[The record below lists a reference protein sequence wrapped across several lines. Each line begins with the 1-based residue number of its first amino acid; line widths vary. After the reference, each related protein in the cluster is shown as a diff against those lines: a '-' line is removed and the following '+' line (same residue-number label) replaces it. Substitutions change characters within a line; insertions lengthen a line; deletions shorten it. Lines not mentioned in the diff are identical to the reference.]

1 METICHSEDSAFSC
15 APREGKQYKF
25 AGVEVYIKAFKA
37 ETKMQWSLMEYHAP
51 PGFKGPAPHY
61 HKIME
66 EGFYVLEGT
75 VTFILEGVQ
84 QEIPAGSFLKVPPNT
99 MHAFSNPAA
108 ESARFLVF
116 MMPGGF
122 EDYYEALLP
131 MIEADKVWPPSD
143 LTALSDLLEKYDTFS
158 R

>member
-15 APREGKQYKF
+15 ALEGKQYKF

-66 EGFYVLEGT
+66 EG
-75 VTFILEGVQ
+75 ILCIGRNCHIYFGGVQ
-84 QEIPAGSFLKVPPNT
+84 QKYLLDHFLKYRLTLCTHLATPQLNQPDSLYLWCRRFWRLLRSLITYDRSRQSMAAIRLDSLNRLVWKKYD
-99 MHAFSNPAA
+99 AFS
-108 ESARFLVF
+108 R
-116 MMPGGF
+116 
-122 EDYYEALLP
+122 
-131 MIEADKVWPPSD
+131 
-143 LTALSDLLEKYDTFS
+143 
-158 R
+158 